1 MLRRSPAGCVDG
13 GVDMERSLVR
23 ILLVE
28 DCPDDAMLVRRKLER
43 ETGEPGR
50 FRLEHCAT
58 LQAALDRLGKREAD
72 VLLLD
77 LHLPDS
83 DGIETVVRVRELDA
97 SVPIVVFTVAGD
109 ERTAMGALRA
119 GAQDYLVKD
128 ELGLGPALPR
138 AIHYAI
144 ERKRIGDEKRQLQER
159 LLRAEKLESL
169 GVLAAGAAFAFNTL
183 VGEILE
189 QVDESLARPEDA
201 RGMGERL
208 RAVRHRALRAAEMAQ
223 QLRDYATGKHAE
235 TVPLDLPRLVLD
247 ASGMIEAIAGRGI
260 EVHYE
265 LADPP
270 PRVRANAGELRQLL
284 LNLVVNAVEAIAE
297 DGGAISIATGTTR
310 ADRELLAE
318 TQGASDP
325 REGVYAFVRV
335 RDSGVGLPEQACE
348 QLFDPFFST
357 KYAGR
362 GLGLSAAFG
371 IARQHGGVIRARPAN
386 PGTEFTVLLPP
397 TP

>member
-1 MLRRSPAGCVDG
+1 
-13 GVDMERSLVR
+13 MESSLARV
-23 ILLVE
+23 LLVE
-28 DCPDDAMLVRRKLER
+28 DCSDDATLVRRKLER
-43 ETGEPGR
+43 ETGERSR
-50 FRLEHCAT
+50 FRLQHCTT
-58 LQAALDRLGKREAD
+58 LQEGLDQLGKHEVD

-83 DGIETVVRVRELDA
+83 DGLETVVRVRDVDA

-109 ERTAMGALRA
+109 EETAMGALRA

-128 ELGLGPALPR
+128 ELGMGPALPR

-144 ERKRIGDEKRQLQER
+144 ERKRIGDEKRQLHER
-159 LLRAEKLESL
+159 LLRAEKLESM

-183 VGEILE
+183 LGEILE
-189 QVDESLARPEDA
+189 QVDQALEGPDERRDV
-201 RGMGERL
+201 GERL
-208 RAVRHRALRAAEMAQ
+208 RVARHSALRAAELAQ
-223 QLRDYATGKHAE
+223 QLRDYATGKHSE
-235 TVPLDLPRLVLD
+235 TAPLDLSRLVLD
-247 ASGMIEAIAGRGI
+247 ASGMIEAIAGRI

-265 LADPP
+265 LADSP

-284 LNLVVNAVEAIAE
+284 LNLVVNAVEATAE
-297 DGGAISIATGTTR
+297 DGGAVSIATGITR

-318 TQGASDP
+318 GQGASDP
-325 REGVYAFVRV
+325 GEGPYAFLRV
-335 RDSGVGLPEQACE
+335 RDSGRGLPERTRE

-371 IARQHGGVIRARPAN
+371 IARRHGGVICARPAD
-386 PGTEFTVLLPP
+386 PGTEFTVLLPLAR
-397 TP
+397 

>member
-1 MLRRSPAGCVDG
+1 
-13 GVDMERSLVR
+13 MERSLVR

-28 DCPDDAMLVRRKLER
+28 DSPDDALLVRRKLER

-50 FRLEHCAT
+50 FRLQHCST
-58 LQAALDRLGKREAD
+58 LHEGLDHLGKGEVD

-83 DGIETVVRVRELDA
+83 DGVETVVRVRELDPA
-97 SVPIVVFTVAGD
+97 VPIVVFTLAGD

-128 ELGLGPALPR
+128 ELGMGPALPR

-159 LLRAEKLESL
+159 LLRAQKLESL
-169 GVLAAGAAFAFNTL
+169 GVLAAGAGFAFNTL

-189 QVDESLARPEDA
+189 QVDEALARPKGGSPVE
-201 RGMGERL
+201 ECL
-208 RAVRHRALRAAEMAQ
+208 RAVRHSALRAAEMAQ
-223 QLRDYATGKHAE
+223 RLRDYTTGKHSE
-235 TVPLDLPRLVLD
+235 TVSLDLSRLVLD
-247 ASGMIEAIAGRGI
+247 ASGMIEAIAGSGI

-270 PRVRANAGELRQLL
+270 PRVRANAGELHQLL
-284 LNLVVNAVEAIAE
+284 LNLVVNAVEAIAGE
-297 DGGAISIATGTTR
+297 GGAISIATGTTR
-310 ADRELLAE
+310 VDRALLAE

-325 REGVYAFVRV
+325 REGHYAFLRV
-335 RDSGVGLPEQACE
+335 RDSGAGLPEQTCE
-348 QLFDPFFST
+348 RLFDPFFTT

-371 IARQHGGVIRARPAN
+371 IARRHGGVIRAMPAK
-386 PGTEFTVLLPP
+386 PGTEFTVFLPTAP
-397 TP
+397 